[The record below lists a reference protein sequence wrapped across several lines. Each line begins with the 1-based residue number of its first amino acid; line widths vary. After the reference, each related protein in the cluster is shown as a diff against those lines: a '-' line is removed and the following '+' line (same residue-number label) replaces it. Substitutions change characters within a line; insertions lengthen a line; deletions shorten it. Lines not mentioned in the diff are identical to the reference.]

1 MVGARLRQAGDLVI
15 LPYPCLCLCFG
26 FSQMTR
32 TTRFRFT
39 ILHLS
44 QIFLTEA
51 LTFTI
56 FTCLEEIIFELSNP
70 PHPPLPSGSETALGR
85 RLKGGEGG
93 FLISTAI

>member
-1 MVGARLRQAGDLVI
+1 MIGAWDLVI

-70 PHPPLPSGSETALGR
+70 PFALRVRDRSGSET
-85 RLKGGEGG
+85 KGG
-93 FLISTAI
+93 